1 MAEEETDDESEL
13 RLGRSEFKKFVKI
26 ARNKELTFAFCPT
39 GGQDEPMFAVHR
51 RRKPDALGKAARKE
65 AEETKYACGKMRV
78 EGKELVLTCDRMVA
92 GMEKKVA
99 KMLRKMKLP
108 LTVRIAGADDDVA

>member
-1 MAEEETDDESEL
+1 MAEEESDDESEL
-13 RLGRSEFKKFVKI
+13 RLDRTDLKKFVKI

-39 GGQDEPMFAVHR
+39 SGKEEPMFTVHR
-51 RRKPDALGKAARKE
+51 RKKPDILGKAARKE

-78 EGKELVLTCDRMVA
+78 EGKTLVLTCDRLVA

-99 KMLRKMKLP
+99 KMLRKMKVP
-108 LTVRIAGADDDVA
+108 LTVKVAGPGGEET